1 MLQILLGDAS
11 YNVSLSYMLRMAS
24 RAIENTFCEQL
35 EQMRVSN
42 KKSLL
47 LSKEDYFNLIEEL
60 KVAESCGDKT
70 KTWRQYYIL
79 NRYEVLQCG
88 DVEKLIKKRR
98 NEENGEERTLYFAH
112 IDEMHDIVKR
122 AHTSTGH
129 GGRQKMQKAL
139 SAKYANITREV
150 ILCYAY
156 LFYLFNNLMI
166 QKSVFNLKIPKV
178 YVKSHICCRS

>member
-1 MLQILLGDAS
+1 MYEREHNAADS
-11 YNVSLSYMLRMAS
+11 VSVVKYTLRMAGS
-24 RAIENTFCEQL
+24 AIENTFREQL
-35 EQMRVSN
+35 EQLRVSN

-60 KVAESCGDKT
+60 KVAASCGDKT

-79 NRYEVLQCG
+79 KRYDVLQCG
-88 DVEKLIKKRR
+88 DVEKLIKKR
-98 NEENGEERTLYFAH
+98 NEANGEEQTVYFAH

-129 GGRQKMQKAL
+129 GGRQKMMKAL

-150 ILCYAY
+150 ILFMLYITY
-156 LFYLFNNLMI
+156 IFN
-166 QKSVFNLKIPKV
+166 S
-178 YVKSHICCRS
+178 